1 MQSTHPENL
10 RFSAV
15 EVDADWVDEMEV
27 VQASVKLFIEKA
39 TNQDWM
45 LRVKWL
51 NFLAK
56 NLPQVLGM

>member
-15 EVDADWVDEMEV
+15 EIDADWVDEKEV
-27 VQASVKLFIEKA
+27 LQASVKLFIEKA
-39 TNQDWM
+39 TNQDWT